1 MDARTGQSTAS
12 LREGGLRQST
22 EAFGS
27 ISHIIYVNV
36 DSDIEA
42 FGKTRIFLRKVDSDP
57 EVDFRVPVP
66 TRTWKSEHYF
76 NDLFIRLF
84 FGQK

>member
-1 MDARTGQSTAS
+1 M
-12 LREGGLRQST
+12 
-22 EAFGS
+22 
-27 ISHIIYVNV
+27 NV

-76 NDLFIRLF
+76 NELFGRLF